1 MSVDARCRVYGAL
14 WLFAAVV
21 LVWRGLPYLG
31 VGDGARVALAGGE
44 VVVALAAAAVLGVAK
59 GLTVMRRAAHKARVR
74 IATAGERGG
83 LGTVFRGPVLL
94 LIVGMMALG
103 LTLRL
108 APYPDRWRAWVVG
121 VVYPAVALALVLGSA
136 PLLRAGGSPRGG

>member
-1 MSVDARCRVYGAL
+1 MSVDGRCRIYGGL
-14 WLFAAVV
+14 WLLAAVV

-31 VGDGARVALAGGE
+31 VGDGAPVALAGGE
-44 VVVALAAAAVLGVAK
+44 VAVALAIAAALGLAK
-59 GLTVMRRAAHKARVR
+59 GLTVMRRAARKARAR
-74 IATAGERGG
+74 IAVSGERGG

-121 VVYPAVALALVLGSA
+121 VVYPAVALALLLGAA
-136 PLLRAGGSPRGG
+136 PLLRGASGRRPK